1 MKGTFMQKKNIL
13 LGAIIALLAAATV
26 SSTCVAVR
34 LNNRLNKLENDHLEM
49 KVAGSVPNPNT
60 PTPSH
65 PNARTSPSPTPHHAQ
80 TQTVAKTEYHEMKVL
95 AASTLG
101 DDDREVK
108 LELSERPDMEVVRQ

>member
-49 KVAGSVPNPNT
+49 K
-60 PTPSH
+60 
-65 PNARTSPSPTPHHAQ
+65 
-80 TQTVAKTEYHEMKVL
+80 
-95 AASTLG
+95 
-101 DDDREVK
+101 
-108 LELSERPDMEVVRQ
+108 